1 MLGEIL
7 KQARESRNLTVT
19 DIENGTSI
27 RKAYISALEEEN
39 WFALPSPVYVKG
51 FIRNYADFLGIDSD
65 ALIEEYTNE
74 VQGGAKKPGP
84 PTPPTSDSVAPPD
97 VFTKPEEEKI
107 DIPVKLNTPKHQKS
121 GKKKSGFLMF
131 ALLLALICL
140 GAFYYMNKDQAAVD
154 STVKEET
161 KTAQV
166 EKKEVKEEPKAQPE
180 EEKKEPKAEEN
191 KPVKET
197 PAANTPAP
205 SAAPAAAPAQQ
216 QTSGVEVTAGFNG
229 NCWTQVIVDGA
240 VVFEDIGQDGQFFTW
255 KGNNTI
261 TITAGNA
268 GAIDITHNGKKMGA
282 MGNFGQVAEKVY
294 TKDAAN

>member
-84 PTPPTSDSVAPPD
+84 SALPTSDSVAPPD
-97 VFTKPEEEKI
+97 VFTKPEEEKV
-107 DIPVKLNTPKHQKS
+107 DIPVKLNTPKNQKS

-131 ALLLALICL
+131 VLLLALICL
-140 GAFYYMNKDQAAVD
+140 GAFYYMNKNQTAVD
-154 STVKEET
+154 NTVKEET

-166 EKKEVKEEPKAQPE
+166 EKQEVKEEPKAQPK

-191 KPVKET
+191 KPVQA

-261 TITAGNA
+261 AITAGNA
-268 GAIDITHNGKKMGA
+268 GAIDITHNGKKVGA
-282 MGNFGQVAEKVY
+282 MGKFGQVAEKVY